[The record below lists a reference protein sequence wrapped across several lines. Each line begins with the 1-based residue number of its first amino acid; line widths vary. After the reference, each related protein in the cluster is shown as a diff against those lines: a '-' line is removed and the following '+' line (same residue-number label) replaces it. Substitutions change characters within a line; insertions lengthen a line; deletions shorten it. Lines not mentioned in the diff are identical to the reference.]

1 MITPAGWY
9 PDPSGAD
16 GQRYFDGVGWTD
28 HRAAPP
34 VRRRRVWPWIVAA
47 VLLLCFSGCGAFLV
61 AEHRSIS
68 SLLSGDRLAVFGQTD
83 TGVPFD
89 DGSLRFVIDSVGKA
103 SLQSDPQ
110 PRGAYYV
117 VDVTVTNTGTGPR
130 LLSARDQ
137 TWIDARNNEYAAVGM
152 SVVASRQESR
162 IVVVNPGQVVEVT
175 LRFDV
180 PKERQVSAIESTS
193 PRRRPGSGPASSSL
207 RPRKGKRWR

>member
-1 MITPAGWY
+1 MTTPAGWY
-9 PDPSGAD
+9 PDPSGAA
-16 GQRYFDGVGWTD
+16 GQRYFDGVDWTE
-28 HRAAPP
+28 HRAAPTA
-34 VRRRRVWPWIVAA
+34 RRRRRWPWIVAA

-110 PRGAYYV
+110 PTGAYYV

-130 LLSARDQ
+130 SLSARDQ
-137 TWIDARNNEYAAVGM
+137 TWIDARNDEYAAVGM
-152 SVVASRQESR
+152 SVGASRQESR
-162 IVVVNPGQVVEVT
+162 TVVVNPGQVVKVT

-180 PKERQVSAIESTS
+180 PKQRQASAIELHESATS
-193 PRRRPGSGPASSSL
+193 AGVRARL
-207 RPRKGKRWR
+207 F